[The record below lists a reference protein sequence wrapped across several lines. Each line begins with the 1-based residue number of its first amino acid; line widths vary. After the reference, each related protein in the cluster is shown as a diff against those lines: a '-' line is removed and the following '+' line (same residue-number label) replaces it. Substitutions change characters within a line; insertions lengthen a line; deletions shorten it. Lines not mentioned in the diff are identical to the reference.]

1 MARGYRSTVDGRRQ
15 AALRGVLFT
24 DMVGSTQ
31 LRTRIGDD
39 RADALR
45 RDHNALLGSA
55 VTGHGGRVLRWTG
68 DGMKADFATASA
80 ALGAAMDMQRAV
92 AAYGHRD
99 DAVSPFQIR
108 IGVSAGEVV
117 MEGNEAHGIAV
128 IEAARLEPLA
138 APGEILTTDLARR
151 LAQRRVAATFEE
163 VGAFELKGLDEPVP
177 IVRVI
182 DAAGDPSSRLFSRTV
197 AVDHRFPLVGRA
209 DEVARALERWSDAR
223 SGTLSTL
230 FVAGPSGIGKSRLVA
245 QVADRAHAEGAVV
258 LAGSCDS
265 DLAVPYEPF
274 AMAFAEAAATDDE
287 LGRAVASGAGA
298 LGALFPAR
306 RDRTDD
312 PGPAARFE
320 LFEAVSAL
328 LGRLA
333 DDQPVVIVLEDLHW
347 ATPPTVQLL
356 RHLVRRTERTSVLV
370 LASYRAEEVGPG
382 HPLHD
387 LLTDPSSTSVTLRLE
402 GLAPSAVAELVA
414 ARAPYADDEH
424 VEAFSR
430 RIHDESAG
438 SPLFACELLHHLA
451 TTGSLEGLVE
461 QGDVT
466 NLPLPDSVRDVVEQ
480 RLRRLPDGA
489 DDLLSLAA
497 IVGAAF
503 DLELLA
509 TLTQRNQAEVLDRCE
524 DLTRMALVQE
534 VDAGRFG
541 FSHAVVRTT
550 LVERQSAS
558 RQALAHRR
566 IAEAIEALGRPDHDD
581 LAHHW
586 LQAGV
591 EDKAYESVERAAERD
606 LEALAFESAADRY
619 QALIHYHA
627 GDPTG
632 DARARARAWLGRGR
646 AVRALG
652 QLEYTDAIEE
662 AGRLARRLRDA
673 DLLADAA
680 IASIWPGNFF
690 LRAAEVE
697 HGLVEICE
705 DALDVLPPED
715 PRRVRVLAVLAAH
728 LTFNPDRERR
738 VRLVA
743 EGEAMARQLGDPELI
758 GTVLVA
764 EYLSLWDPTTSVR
777 RAEIAPELG
786 RLARA
791 SGDVDLAFFA
801 GFLAA
806 MGAIERGDLVG
817 AGHRI
822 DGLAEIVTASQNP
835 YFNFLVA
842 RLRTTLDLYTGHP
855 DMQARIDA
863 LAEAHSG
870 FHADTTGT
878 WAVQTAYLALTVGT
892 FASVTNALEDMLDQS
907 SVENWTIAYGLALF
921 EGGDRAGGEAIL
933 DAFTVPAPD
942 YFWLTTMQLA
952 ADLTAGLGRRDVAE
966 LLFLELSPYRGQ
978 LAYTGSGSAVSGLVA
993 TTLGQ
998 LAVVAGDHEAAV
1010 DHLTEAVERAETMG
1024 APYEIVKAKR
1034 LLATALLA
1042 TGDPDGNAV
1051 DLIESAA
1058 GIAAERG
1065 FAGEQA
1071 HLAAL
1076 APVRPA
1082 R

>member
-1 MARGYRSTVDGRRQ
+1 MDGRRQ
-15 AALRGVLFT
+15 AALRGVVFT

-31 LRTRIGDD
+31 LRSRLGDD

-55 VTGHGGRVLRWTG
+55 VTAHGGRVLRWTG
-68 DGMKADFATASA
+68 DGMKADFPTASA
-80 ALGAAMDMQRAV
+80 ALATAMDMQRAV
-92 AAYGHRD
+92 SAYGQGD
-99 DAVSPFQIR
+99 GAVSPFQIR

-151 LAQRRVAATFEE
+151 LAQRRVAADFEE
-163 VGAFELKGLDEPVP
+163 VGSFELKGLDEPVEV
-177 IVRVI
+177 VRVI
-182 DAAGDPSSRLFSRTV
+182 DAAGDSSTRLFSRTV
-197 AVDHRFPLVGRA
+197 AVDRRFPLVGRA
-209 DEVARALERWSDAR
+209 DEVGRALECWGDAR
-223 SGTLSTL
+223 SGSLRTV

-245 QVADRAHAEGAVV
+245 QVADRAHAEGAIV

-320 LFEAVSAL
+320 LFEAVVGL
-328 LGRLA
+328 TRRLA
-333 DDQPVVIVLEDLHW
+333 RAHPVVLVLEDLHW
-347 ATPPTVQLL
+347 ATAPTVQLL
-356 RHLVRRTERTSVLV
+356 RHLMRGTDRSGVLV
-370 LASYRAEEVGPG
+370 LASYRPEEVGPG

-387 LLTDPSSTSVTLRLE
+387 LLTDQQASPSTVLRLT
-402 GLAPSAVAELVA
+402 GLDAADVAELVA
-414 ARAPYADDEH
+414 ARAPYADDAH
-424 VEAFSR
+424 IEAFSR

-451 TTGSLEGLVE
+451 STGSLEQLVE
-461 QGDVT
+461 HGDALH
-466 NLPLPDSVRDVVEQ
+466 LPLPDSVRDLVEQ
-480 RLRRLPDGA
+480 RLGRLPDDGEEV
-489 DDLLSLAA
+489 LSLAA
-497 IVGAAF
+497 VIGAAF

-509 TLTQRNQAEVLDRCE
+509 SLTEQSEAEVLDHCE
-524 DLTRMALVQE
+524 ALARLALVQE
-534 VDAGRFG
+534 IDAGRFG

-586 LQAGV
+586 LQAG
-591 EDKAYESVERAAERD
+591 AESRANEHVERAAERD
-606 LEALAFESAADRY
+606 LEALAYESAADRY
-619 QALIHYHA
+619 QALIDYHA
-627 GDPTG
+627 DDPTG
-632 DARARARAWLGRGR
+632 DAHARARAWLGRAR
-646 AVRALG
+646 ALRALG
-652 QLEYTDAIEE
+652 QLEYREAVQE
-662 AGRLARRLRDA
+662 AGRLARRLRDT
-673 DLLADAA
+673 DLLAEAA

-690 LRAAEVE
+690 VRAAEVE
-697 HGLVEICE
+697 HGLVAICE
-705 DALDVLPPED
+705 DALAVLPDDD

-728 LTFNPDRERR
+728 LAFDADRERR
-738 VRLVA
+738 VQLVA
-743 EGEAMARQLGDPELI
+743 EGEAMARRLGDPELI

-764 EYLSLWDPTTSVR
+764 EYLSLWDPSTSAR
-777 RAEIAPELG
+777 RAEIAQEIS

-791 SGDVDLAFFA
+791 SGDVDLEFFA

-806 MGAIERGDLVG
+806 VSATERGELVE
-817 AGHRI
+817 AGRRI
-822 DGLAEIVTASQNP
+822 DGLAEVVTASQNT
-835 YFNFLVA
+835 YFGFLVA
-842 RLRTTLDLYTGHP
+842 RLRTSLDLYTGQP

-863 LAEAHSG
+863 LAEAYAD

-878 WAVQTAYLALTVGT
+878 WAVQTGYLALSSGT
-892 FASVTNALEDMLDQS
+892 FASVAPALEALLEES
-907 SVENWTIAYGLALF
+907 SIQNWSIAYGLALF
-921 EGGDRAGGEAIL
+921 EGGDRAGAEAIL
-933 DAFTVPAPD
+933 DVFTEPRPD

-952 ADLTAGLGRRDVAE
+952 ADLTAALGRRDVAE
-966 LLFLELSPYRGQ
+966 WLFPALNPYRSY
-978 LAYTGSGSAVSGLVA
+978 LAFTASGSVVSGLVA
-993 TTLGQ
+993 TSLGE
-998 LAVVAGDHEAAV
+998 LALVMGDHEVALDV
-1010 DHLTEAVERAETMG
+1010 LDEAVARAVAMG

-1042 TGDPDGNAV
+1042 VEDPDHRAGPLV
-1051 DLIESAA
+1051 ESATA
-1058 GIAAERG
+1058 MADERG
-1065 FAGEQA
+1065 FQA
-1071 HLAAL
+1071 ERLHLAAL
-1076 APVRPA
+1076 ALLVPA
-1082 R
+1082 HPAT